1 MQKGGADV
9 ANPGKKHKKSLYLLM
24 SILLLIACLTPIIG
38 AVLIFLGNVW
48 NQQAEQAEASAR
60 FYATQLFD
68 SSAISM
74 NTVQS
79 AAEYLISE
87 DRVRSVMT
95 AAPGST
101 VDQDILQDTL
111 GQMILYDS
119 AWQTASISS
128 LYIFRNDGASFSL
141 YGSDK
146 YDSQYRR
153 IHAVYEEYSD
163 FSSARTLVP
172 GENGNCYF
180 VLDYTDY
187 RTYRVLGKI
196 IFEIKISDVLSIN
209 ALRSAYPSAS
219 VVLSTT
225 DGELLTNQSVYTN
238 NAVTTALADN
248 RLQSYESTDELD
260 GEKHFHRR
268 QRISGYNLYIDVYLP
283 QDEVFGPLRN
293 TAFIF
298 IGSLTLLL
306 ILISALSV
314 WSAKILFHPIRRI
327 TDTLDRMA
335 GGDLTIR
342 MEEQEFRETEQIA
355 TAFNGMADH
364 LEELYQDAYDKG
376 VRLRATEYQLLE
388 AQINPHFIFNV
399 LETVNMRCL
408 AAGHRDIAHI
418 VTDLA
423 ELLRLGLRD
432 RKSQKITFA
441 EELRYVRY
449 YLDLQKA
456 RFQSALEYEIDYED
470 EALLQYYLPRLT
482 IQPLVENAVVHGL
495 EPRQSGGRVTVKIW
509 EEDESI
515 YVRIEDNG
523 VGFDPNQKPAPATLG
538 SKHTRIALP
547 NIHERLRLLYGNN
560 ALLRINSVPGV
571 GTSVLLILP
580 IDEKEV

>member
-1 MQKGGADV
+1 MSSIA
-9 ANPGKKHKKSLYLLM
+9 KKRKRSLYLLLL
-24 SILLLIACLTPIIG
+24 ILLILASLLPVIG
-38 AVLIFLGNVW
+38 SLFLFLNNVW

-60 FYATQLFD
+60 FYAVQLFN
-68 SSAISM
+68 SSTISM
-74 NTVQS
+74 NTLQS

-87 DRVRSVMT
+87 DQICEVM
-95 AAPGST
+95 AADPGT
-101 VDQDILQDTL
+101 PVDQNILQETL
-111 GQMILYDS
+111 GQMILFDS
-119 AWQTASISS
+119 AWQTANISS
-128 LYIFRNDGASFSL
+128 LYIFRNDGSTLSL

-153 IHAVYEEYSD
+153 ISAVYNEYRD

-172 GENGNCYF
+172 GENGSCYF

-187 RTYRVLGKI
+187 RTHRILGKI
-196 IFEIKISDVLSIN
+196 IFEIKISDVLSVS

-238 NAVTTALADN
+238 NDVKAALADN
-248 RLQSYESTDELD
+248 RLQSYESTDELS
-260 GEKHFHRR
+260 GKLHFHRR
-268 QRISGYNLYIDVYLP
+268 QRVSGYNLYIDVYLP
-283 QDEVFGPLRN
+283 QDEVFSSLRN
-293 TAFIF
+293 TASI
-298 IGSLTLLL
+298 IVSSLAFLLVL
-306 ILISALSV
+306 ICILSV
-314 WSAKILFHPIRRI
+314 WAAQMLFAPIRKI
-327 TDTLDRMA
+327 TQTMGLMA
-335 GGDLTIR
+335 DGNLSIR

-399 LETVNMRCL
+399 LETINMRCL
-408 AAGHRDIAHI
+408 AAGHRDIAHM

-423 ELLRLGLRD
+423 ELLRFNLRPH
-432 RKSQKITFA
+432 KNQKITFA

-456 RFQSALEYEIDYED
+456 RFHDALEYEIDYED
-470 EALLQYYLPRLT
+470 DSLLQYYLPRLT

-495 EPRQSGGRVTVKIW
+495 EPRQTGGQVSVKIW
-509 EEDESI
+509 EEDDSI

-523 VGFDPNQKPAPATLG
+523 VGFDTERKNAPATLG
-538 SKHTRIALP
+538 SKHNRIALP
-547 NIHERLRLLYGNN
+547 NIRERLRLLYGNH
-560 ALLRINSVPGV
+560 AALRISSIPGT
-571 GTSVLLILP
+571 GTSALLILP

>member
-1 MQKGGADV
+1 MPSA
-9 ANPGKKHKKSLYLLM
+9 AKKRKRSLYLLM
-24 SILLLIACLTPIIG
+24 
-38 AVLIFLGNVW
+38 LIFLILASLLPVIGSLFLFLNNVW

-60 FYATQLFD
+60 FYAVQLFN
-68 SSAISM
+68 SSTISM
-74 NTVQS
+74 NTLQS

-87 DRVRSVMT
+87 DQICAVMT
-95 AAPGST
+95 AGPNAPI
-101 VDQDILQDTL
+101 DQSILQDTL
-111 GQMILYDS
+111 GQMILFDS
-119 AWQTASISS
+119 AWQTSNISS
-128 LYIFRNDGASFSL
+128 LYIFRNDGTALSL

-153 IHAVYEEYSD
+153 ISAIYEKYRD

-172 GENGNCYF
+172 GENGSCYF

-187 RTYRVLGKI
+187 RTLEVLGKI
-196 IFEIKISDVLSIN
+196 IFEIKISDVLSVN

-248 RLQSYESTDELD
+248 RLQSYESTDELG
-260 GEKHFHRR
+260 GERHFHRR
-268 QRISGYNLYIDVYLP
+268 QRVSGYNLYIDVYLP
-283 QDEVFGPLRN
+283 QNEVFGSLRS
-293 TAFIF
+293 TAAI
-298 IGSLTLLL
+298 ITGSLAFLLVL
-306 ILISALSV
+306 ICALSV
-314 WSAKILFHPIRRI
+314 WASRVLYAPIRKI
-327 TDTLDRMA
+327 TETMGRMA
-335 GGDLTIR
+335 DGDLSIR

-364 LEELYQDAYDKG
+364 LEVLYQDAYDKG

-423 ELLRLGLRD
+423 ELLRFNLRSH
-432 RKSQKITFA
+432 KTQKITFS

-456 RFQSALEYEIDYED
+456 RFHDALAYEIDYED
-470 EALLQYYLPRLT
+470 ESLLQYYLPRLT

-495 EPRQSGGRVTVKIW
+495 EPRQTGGRVSVKIW
-509 EEDESI
+509 EEDDSI

-523 VGFDPNQKPAPATLG
+523 VGFDPTQDAAPATLG
-538 SKHTRIALP
+538 SKHNRIALP
-547 NIHERLRLLYGNN
+547 NIRERLRLLYGDH
-560 ALLRINSVPGV
+560 ALLRISSTPGA
-571 GTSVLLILP
+571 GTSALLILP

>member
-1 MQKGGADV
+1 M
-9 ANPGKKHKKSLYLLM
+9 L
-24 SILLLIACLTPIIG
+24 
-38 AVLIFLGNVW
+38 
-48 NQQAEQAEASAR
+48 
-60 FYATQLFD
+60 D
-68 SSAISM
+68 S
-74 NTVQS
+74 
-79 AAEYLISE
+79 
-87 DRVRSVMT
+87 
-95 AAPGST
+95 PGSA
-101 VDQDILQDTL
+101 VEQDILQNTL
-111 GQMILYDS
+111 GQTILFDS
-119 AWQTASISS
+119 AWRSADISS
-128 LYIFRNDGASFSL
+128 LYIFRDDGAFFSL

-146 YDSQYRR
+146 YDAQYRR
-153 IHAVYEEYSD
+153 IHAVYEKYRD

-172 GENGNCYF
+172 GENENCYF
-180 VLDYTDY
+180 VLDYIDY
-187 RTYRVLGKI
+187 RTYETLGKM
-196 IFEIKISDVLSIN
+196 IFEIEVGDVLSVS

-225 DGELLTNQSVYTN
+225 EGELLANQSVYSN
-238 NAVTTALADN
+238 NAVSAALSDN
-248 RLQSYESTDELD
+248 RLYSYESTDELD
-260 GEKHFHRR
+260 GEAHFHRR

-283 QDEVFGPLRN
+283 QDEVFGPLRD
-293 TAFIF
+293 TAAIF

-306 ILISALSV
+306 LLISAVSV
-314 WSAKILFHPIRRI
+314 WSAKMIFHPIRRI

-342 MEEQEFRETEQIA
+342 MEEQAFRETEQIA
-355 TAFNGMADH
+355 DAFNGMADH

-408 AAGHRDIAHI
+408 AAGHSDIAHM
-418 VTDLA
+418 VTYLA
-423 ELLRLGLRD
+423 ELLRFNLRSH
-432 RKSQKITFA
+432 KKQKITFA

-470 EALLQYYLPRLT
+470 ESLLSYYLPRLT

-515 YVRIEDNG
+515 YVRIEDDG

-547 NIHERLRLLYGNN
+547 NIHERLGLLYGKN
-560 ALLRINSVPGV
+560 ALLRINSIPGV
-571 GTSVLLILP
+571 GTSALLILP
-580 IDEKEV
+580 IDEKEG